1 MRKAWVILLVV
12 ALTAVSVSAFA
23 DGAWTAW
30 NQGNFYPYISFNSA
44 TGVAGWG
51 PNYDTNGGIDQEW
64 TFAYSGKN
72 YGFNMTTEFGNTN
85 VLTAGSLSSSQTF
98 GGISWFATWFKLF
111 DMVKVSLGMPRIGDY
126 QQFTNIE
133 GANYSRFADSN
144 WGAYVQITPIDGL
157 SIGLADYVPGV
168 SATALAQSPAGT
180 VAYGNG
186 FGAAIQYAV
195 ANIVTLQAQYK
206 AIGSSTQGGTSQA
219 VQVGFNLTAMKGLGV
234 NGAVNIDFS
243 NASALTEGVLLS
255 AKWAA
260 DPIMVA
266 LDAKFANSTT
276 FQYGVEAQLEYAMG
290 MWALG
295 AQVGYDSGTGLFNG
309 NVGDWAGFEA
319 WPYVKASFDNG
330 SFLKIGFLYASGSTT
345 AATTW
350 NGVTTGLKPVIAV
363 PVVYVW
369 AF

>member
-30 NQGNFYPYISFNSA
+30 NQGNFYPYIAFNNNP
-44 TGVAGWG
+44 GIAGWG

-72 YGFNMTTEFGNTN
+72 YGFNMTTEFGNANALANGT
-85 VLTAGSLSSSQTF
+85 SQSF

-111 DMVKVSLGMPRIGDY
+111 DMIKVSLGMPRIGDY

-133 GANYSRFADSN
+133 GANFSRFADSN
-144 WGAYVQITPIDGL
+144 WGAYVQVTPIDGL
-157 SIGLADYVPGV
+157 SIGLADYVPGI
-168 SATALAQSPAGT
+168 SATAFPGASP
-180 VAYGNG
+180 VLYSNG
-186 FGAAIQYAV
+186 FGAAVQYAV
-195 ANIVTLQAQYK
+195 ANVVTLQAQYK
-206 AIGSSTQGGTSQA
+206 ALSNPSGPSQA

-243 NASALTEGVLLS
+243 NSTALTEGVLLS
-255 AKWAA
+255 AKWSM

-266 LDAKFANSTT
+266 LDAKFSNAAT
-276 FQYGVEAQLEYAMG
+276 FQYGVEGQLEYAMG
-290 MWALG
+290 MWSLG

-309 NVGDWAGFEA
+309 NVGDWAGFEV

-350 NGVTTGLKPVIAV
+350 NGVTTGLNPVIAV